1 MTATPHTPVGVER
14 RQKGLSGRMKKFL
27 GQVAMTSGALFLLFG
42 FLTPFVYGTATS
54 LKSEQQVSQQGAPWW
69 PASKATFTYNG
80 RAYDIYQ
87 VPTEDGIK
95 ELALVTPRRD
105 EATFVDPDNLEAGEI
120 LWVGRWRT
128 LERVWSFDPRW
139 ENFTQAWNA
148 IDFFRLI
155 RNTAVYAVLST
166 IGAVSSAAVV
176 AYGFSRF
183 PIPKK
188 NVLFMI
194 VMATIIL
201 PPAVTLIPTYFVF
214 NRIGW
219 VGTWLP
225 LIIPAYFA
233 NGYNIFLLRQFFMGI
248 PRELDDA
255 ATIDGAGPVRVFL
268 SVILPQSIPALVATT
283 LFHFFFCWND
293 FFLPLVYLAG
303 QPQKFPISVGLT
315 GFNQLYTQQVNL
327 IQAASLIAAIF
338 PLAVFF
344 MAQRTFM
351 QGIVIT
357 GVEK

>member
-1 MTATPHTPVGVER
+1 MTAVPGTPIAVKPHR
-14 RQKGLSGRMKKFL
+14 SGLSGRMKRFL
-27 GQVAMTSGALFLLFG
+27 GQVGMTLGTLFLLFA
-42 FLTPFVYGTATS
+42 FLMPFAYGVSTALKTP
-54 LKSEQQVSQQGAPWW
+54 LQVSEQGAPWY
-69 PASKATFTYNG
+69 PAIKDTYTSDG
-80 RAYDIYQ
+80 KEYDIYQ
-87 VPTEDGIK
+87 VPTEEGVRG
-95 ELALVTPRRD
+95 LALIKPGRD
-105 EATFVDPDNLEAGEI
+105 QSVFVDPDDPETEI
-120 LWVGRWRT
+120 VWEGKWRT
-128 LERVWSFDPRW
+128 LERVWTFYAKWD
-139 ENFTQAWNA
+139 NFSRAWNT
-148 IDFFRLI
+148 INFLRLI

-166 IGAVSSAAVV
+166 IGAVSSAAIV

-194 VMATIIL
+194 VMATIVL
-201 PPAVTLIPTYFVF
+201 PPAVTLIPTYALF
-214 NRIGW
+214 NQIGW

-225 LIIPAYFA
+225 LIIPAFFA

-268 SVILPQSIPALVATT
+268 SVIIPQAIPALVATT

-303 QPQKFPISVGLT
+303 NPDKFPISVGLT
-315 GFNQLYTQQVNL
+315 GFNQLYTQQVEL
-327 IQAASLIAAIF
+327 IQAASIIAAIF

-351 QGIVIT
+351 QGIVMT